1 MPALVDTGA
10 THCVFPVGAAEAL
23 GLDVVRHEGDP
34 YRNFRIAGDL
44 RPAFPKIITLTLP
57 PFEELNWDAEVW
69 FFYQEWELP
78 FGLLGSEGFLDK
90 WVVSFNRAANYFIV
104 ESAPEFGKRLPRDPF
119 EDFQV
124 FYPDEWAPP
133 G

>member
-44 RPAFPKIITLTLP
+44 RPAIPKIITLTLP

-78 FGLLGSEGFLDK
+78 FRSARKRGVPRQVGGQLQSGGQLLH
-90 WVVSFNRAANYFIV
+90 R
-104 ESAPEFGKRLPRDPF
+104 
-119 EDFQV
+119 
-124 FYPDEWAPP
+124 
-133 G
+133 